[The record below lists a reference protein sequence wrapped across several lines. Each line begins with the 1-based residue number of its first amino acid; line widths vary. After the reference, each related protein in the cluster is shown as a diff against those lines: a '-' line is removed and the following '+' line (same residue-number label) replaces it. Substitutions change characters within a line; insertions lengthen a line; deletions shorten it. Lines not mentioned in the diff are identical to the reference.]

1 MKEDCG
7 FTLVEVMVVL
17 AIIGILAVTSV
28 PLYRTF
34 QQRTYGT
41 EATLTMK
48 NLLAGQV
55 AYYHENKEFFPEKGT
70 MIQVLADDSPNS
82 ENIVKIRK
90 ALKITVPV
98 GHHKD
103 HRILNDGDRCY
114 IYIDAN
120 FPLFKGGQSYLYAV
134 LDKNGQVTYTSP

>member
-1 MKEDCG
+1 MKKQDG
-7 FTLVEVMVVL
+7 FSLVEMLVVI

-41 EATLTMK
+41 EATLTME
-48 NLLAGQV
+48 NLLEGQI
-55 AYYHENKEFFPEKGT
+55 AYYLENKQFFPEKGT
-70 MIQVLADDSPNS
+70 MIQVFAEDPLNS
-82 ENIVKIRK
+82 KNVVKIK
-90 ALKITVPV
+90 EALKITIPL

-103 HRILNDGDRCY
+103 YKILNDGDKCY

-120 FPLFKGGQSYLYAV
+120 FPLFKGGQSYLYATLHKDGKV
-134 LDKNGQVTYTSP
+134 SYTSP